1 MSPLFSAAN
10 LRPRLPPV
18 SSQGVSGS
26 SAGSSSQ
33 SSDFSCP
40 PQHPSHPAS
49 LGKQPPPAYYALSAR
64 SPVKPPSVPSFPASG
79 AVRVAPATSSSF
91 PSEAASPPSRR
102 NSSSDGMQPNAP
114 VTNGVSSG
122 PSQTRVGRDSSRRN
136 EAQNGKGPGPRV
148 PPLQLQT
155 RVSSLP
161 PPSSAV
167 RLNAKIHQREQTEN
181 GTYVAAAA
189 WMRATEAA
197 RLLLGESKGG
207 NSGVPTPA
215 AAGRSGSPK
224 TQSFSRAGKRS
235 GMTPFGDFD
244 GAVGPGA
251 NDEKTMELEA
261 ELKELRGKLA
271 EQERQAADRV
281 RELEKRER
289 ELFGRVQELE
299 EQSALQAQVR
309 DGFSELLDAQQQ
321 LQQLQREHR
330 QLQQREQELV
340 EKESELQRQLEQH
353 QRELQQLHQE
363 VKELQ
368 RHRAAEM
375 RTNGVVE
382 ASLHEAEEQ
391 RAQVQQLERKVR
403 DLEKLHRDA
412 TERDAMRIRALEEEN
427 KLLKRTSGAAA
438 SNPSSGGR
446 QPLSDSSFQLHSLQ
460 QLQAKLQGLKQ
471 RHLQALEAAESQRH
485 SEAVEGNETKP
496 TDGETGDQASASA
509 VFDDFDL
516 LLQKLAA
523 AQEPEASGSGVHALG
538 ALWGGASRRRSLSR
552 CSSASR
558 LAAPPLPPGSGDNTA
573 NAAGVALS
581 TVSGHAA
588 TTGSLFLPGGGR
600 LLPPT
605 PSACSS
611 VISDSVARSSVG
623 RRLMSTGVIAA
634 AVQQVQQA
642 VAKSMETDALA
653 RQKVADLRN
662 FHRKSF
668 SELTT
673 RLAGTVAMANSLAGS
688 RGATSATPSQL
699 SVPSNAHKVPEAS
712 EIPSCSSTS
721 MTSTSS
727 ILPSAVASVAG
738 PSPAVHAYPTAL
750 TTPVHESSSGLRSQ
764 FHADAGTLGVDQGT
778 SPSSLLASPFM
789 QSPPVADLS
798 SSPAGEASAGPPRP
812 TSVFSVNVDAVNAG
826 DSVPVVESQDRGN
839 GDLAPSV
846 VDSSSAHENETVKP
860 ENRSE
865 MVTRVAADGELD
877 PVSTGAGSFSPGAT
891 LDSGSAIAPPS
902 AAFPC
907 AVTPPCGIS
916 LPPPVSCASPASVP
930 MKRPFE
936 VPRQLA
942 GPFSTVS
949 RLSGANGQ
957 TREPGRDFFGVTRGV
972 VPSVSAHAVRSTQA
986 IPAFVSPPP
995 MRPEVPTGPLISA
1008 ASPGDAGECPRDNG
1022 ERQENLPPVSGV
1034 MDLANG
1040 TDSAP
1045 VEVGLE
1051 SWHASHHQG
1060 KLLNGLDGP
1069 SGGSGDGFSKEGLKP
1084 LHAATVPGG
1093 GCQMLPP
1100 MSSSGGKQ
1108 PDNVDCGVPSSV
1120 PCAGQ
1125 AENGGSEHTPL
1136 RMEGNTRACSQTA
1149 LPVAVSPP
1157 NGVLHPH
1164 VSQAHGQTFPDSL
1177 QDSKCRN
1184 GFASAV
1190 PKPQPSQSLPTLQLS
1205 VRPPGPFGVGPE
1217 TLGVTNKQQIGTA
1230 DDIGAE
1236 GKGFWDEDDLDEWNI
1251 DDVPVQPRFDRDG
1264 PLQVPQ
1270 QAPSSQSTSSQLPV
1284 SQPSLD
1290 SSSASPQAADSFSIG
1305 QMHSKDSEKIC
1316 GLGSIVARSGQG
1328 LPAGMWQ
1335 VSTQHQQP
1343 PEGSHESL
1351 VVMPSAQQRP
1361 ASAGHRP
1368 IEDLFS

>member
-1 MSPLFSAAN
+1 MSPLFSVAN
-10 LRPRLPPV
+10 SRPRLPPLPP
-18 SSQGVSGS
+18 QGVSGS

-33 SSDFSCP
+33 SCDFSCH
-40 PQHPSHPAS
+40 PQHPSQPGS
-49 LGKQPPPAYYALSAR
+49 LGQQPPPAYCAHSTR

-79 AVRVAPATSSSF
+79 VVRVAPATASSF

-102 NSSSDGMQPNAP
+102 NSSSNGMQPEAP
-114 VTNGVSSG
+114 VTNGVSSS

-148 PPLQLQT
+148 RPLQLQT

-161 PPSSAV
+161 PPSSVV
-167 RLNAKIHQREQTEN
+167 RLNAKVQQREQAEN

-215 AAGRSGSPK
+215 AAERSGSPK
-224 TQSFSRAGKRS
+224 TQSFSRAGKRLD
-235 GMTPFGDFD
+235 MTPFGEFD
-244 GAVGPGA
+244 GATGPGA
-251 NDEKTMELEA
+251 NDEKTKELE
-261 ELKELRGKLA
+261 ELRGKLA
-271 EQERQAADRV
+271 EQARQAADRV

-289 ELFGRVQELE
+289 ELLGRVQELD

-309 DGFSELLDAQQQ
+309 DGFSELFDAQQQ

-368 RHRAAEM
+368 RHRAAET
-375 RTNGVVE
+375 RTNGVGEV
-382 ASLHEAEEQ
+382 SLHEAEEQ
-391 RAQVQQLERKVR
+391 RAQVQRLEQKVR
-403 DLEKLHRDA
+403 DLEKLHRDV

-427 KLLKRTSGAAA
+427 KLLKRTGGTAA
-438 SNPSSGGR
+438 SNSSSGGR
-446 QPLSDSSFQLHSLQ
+446 QPLPDSSFQLRSLQ

-471 RHLQALEAAESQRH
+471 RHLQALEAAESQRQ
-485 SEAVEGNETKP
+485 SEVVEGNETKP
-496 TDGETGDQASASA
+496 TCGETGNQESASA

-523 AQEPEASGSGVHALG
+523 AQELEASGSGVHALG

-558 LAAPPLPPGSGDNTA
+558 LAAPPLLSGPGENTM

-581 TVSGHAA
+581 NVSGHAA
-588 TTGSLFLPGGGR
+588 AAGSLFLPGGGR
-600 LLPPT
+600 LLAPT

-623 RRLMSTGVIAA
+623 RRLMSAGVIAA

-673 RLAGTVAMANSLAGS
+673 RLAGTVAIANSFAGS
-688 RGATSATPSQL
+688 RGATPATPSRL

-721 MTSTSS
+721 VTSTSS
-727 ILPSAVASVAG
+727 IPPSAVASVAG
-738 PSPAVHAYPTAL
+738 LSPAMHVYPTVV
-750 TTPVHESSSGLRSQ
+750 TTPVHESSSGLSSQ
-764 FHADAGTLGVDQGT
+764 FHPDSGKLGVDQGT
-778 SPSSLLASPFM
+778 SPSSIFASPSM

-798 SSPAGEASAGPPRP
+798 SSPPGEVRAGPPRP
-812 TSVFSVNVDAVNAG
+812 TSMFGHTVDAVNAG
-826 DSVPVVESQDRGN
+826 DSVPAVETQDCGN
-839 GDLAPSV
+839 GDLAPRV
-846 VDSSSAHENETVKP
+846 VDPPSVHENETLTP
-860 ENRSE
+860 ENSSE
-865 MVTRVAADGELD
+865 MVPRGATDGELD
-877 PVSTGAGSFSPGAT
+877 PGSTGASSFSPGAT

-907 AVTPPCGIS
+907 AVTPPSGGMS
-916 LPPPVSCASPASVP
+916 LPPPVNCASPPSVP
-930 MKRPFE
+930 RKHPFE
-936 VPRQLA
+936 APRQFARPL
-942 GPFSTVS
+942 SIVS
-949 RLSGANGQ
+949 RLSGADGQ
-957 TREPGRDFFGVTRGV
+957 TREPNRDLFGVPRGAV
-972 VPSVSAHAVRSTQA
+972 RPVSAHAVRSTQA

-995 MRPEVPTGPLISA
+995 MRPEATPGPLVSA
-1008 ASPGDAGECPRDNG
+1008 ASPGDAGKCPRDNG
-1022 ERQENLPPVSGV
+1022 ERQESLPPVSGV
-1034 MDLANG
+1034 VDSANG
-1040 TDSAP
+1040 TGSAP

-1060 KLLNGLDGP
+1060 KLLKGVDGP
-1069 SGGSGDGFSKEGLKP
+1069 SGGSGNGIFKEGLKP
-1084 LHAATVPGG
+1084 LHVAALPGG

-1100 MSSSGGKQ
+1100 MSLSGGKQ
-1108 PDNVDCGVPSSV
+1108 PDSVDCGVPTSV

-1125 AENGGSEHTPL
+1125 AESGGSEHTPL
-1136 RMEGNTRACSQTA
+1136 TMEGYTRACSQTA
-1149 LPVAVSPP
+1149 LPMAVPP
-1157 NGVLHPH
+1157 ANGVLHPH
-1164 VSQAHGQTFPDSL
+1164 VSQAHGQNLPDSL
-1177 QDSKCRN
+1177 QDSKWPN

-1190 PKPQPSQSLPTLQLS
+1190 PKPQPPQSLPTLKLS
-1205 VRPPGPFGVGPE
+1205 ARPPGPFGIGAE
-1217 TLGVTNKQQIGTA
+1217 TSGVTNKQQIGA
-1230 DDIGAE
+1230 GDDIGAD

-1251 DDVPVQPRFDRDG
+1251 DDAPAQPQFDRDG

-1270 QAPSSQSTSSQLPV
+1270 RAPSSQSTSSQLPV
-1284 SQPSLD
+1284 RQPSLD
-1290 SSSASPQAADSFSIG
+1290 SSSASPQAADSLSIG
-1305 QMHSKDSEKIC
+1305 QMHSKESENIC

-1328 LPAGMWQ
+1328 LPAAMWQ
-1335 VSTQHQQP
+1335 GTTQHQQP
-1343 PEGSHESL
+1343 PEGSHESRI
-1351 VVMPSAQQRP
+1351 VMPSTQQRP

>member
-1 MSPLFSAAN
+1 M
-10 LRPRLPPV
+10 
-18 SSQGVSGS
+18 
-26 SAGSSSQ
+26 
-33 SSDFSCP
+33 
-40 PQHPSHPAS
+40 
-49 LGKQPPPAYYALSAR
+49 
-64 SPVKPPSVPSFPASG
+64 
-79 AVRVAPATSSSF
+79 
-91 PSEAASPPSRR
+91 
-102 NSSSDGMQPNAP
+102 M
-114 VTNGVSSG
+114 
-122 PSQTRVGRDSSRRN
+122 
-136 EAQNGKGPGPRV
+136 
-148 PPLQLQT
+148 
-155 RVSSLP
+155 
-161 PPSSAV
+161 
-167 RLNAKIHQREQTEN
+167 
-181 GTYVAAAA
+181 
-189 WMRATEAA
+189 
-197 RLLLGESKGG
+197 
-207 NSGVPTPA
+207 
-215 AAGRSGSPK
+215 
-224 TQSFSRAGKRS
+224 
-235 GMTPFGDFD
+235 
-244 GAVGPGA
+244 
-251 NDEKTMELEA
+251 
-261 ELKELRGKLA
+261 
-271 EQERQAADRV
+271 
-281 RELEKRER
+281 
-289 ELFGRVQELE
+289 
-299 EQSALQAQVR
+299 
-309 DGFSELLDAQQQ
+309 
-321 LQQLQREHR
+321 
-330 QLQQREQELV
+330 
-340 EKESELQRQLEQH
+340 
-353 QRELQQLHQE
+353 
-363 VKELQ
+363 
-368 RHRAAEM
+368 
-375 RTNGVVE
+375 
-382 ASLHEAEEQ
+382 
-391 RAQVQQLERKVR
+391 
-403 DLEKLHRDA
+403 
-412 TERDAMRIRALEEEN
+412 
-427 KLLKRTSGAAA
+427 
-438 SNPSSGGR
+438 
-446 QPLSDSSFQLHSLQ
+446 
-460 QLQAKLQGLKQ
+460 
-471 RHLQALEAAESQRH
+471 
-485 SEAVEGNETKP
+485 
-496 TDGETGDQASASA
+496 
-509 VFDDFDL
+509 
-516 LLQKLAA
+516 
-523 AQEPEASGSGVHALG
+523 
-538 ALWGGASRRRSLSR
+538 
-552 CSSASR
+552 
-558 LAAPPLPPGSGDNTA
+558 
-573 NAAGVALS
+573 
-581 TVSGHAA
+581 
-588 TTGSLFLPGGGR
+588 
-600 LLPPT
+600 
-605 PSACSS
+605 
-611 VISDSVARSSVG
+611 
-623 RRLMSTGVIAA
+623 
-634 AVQQVQQA
+634 
-642 VAKSMETDALA
+642 
-653 RQKVADLRN
+653 
-662 FHRKSF
+662 
-668 SELTT
+668 
-673 RLAGTVAMANSLAGS
+673 
-688 RGATSATPSQL
+688 
-699 SVPSNAHKVPEAS
+699 
-712 EIPSCSSTS
+712 
-721 MTSTSS
+721 STSS

-750 TTPVHESSSGLRSQ
+750 TTPVHETSSGLSSQ

-778 SPSSLLASPFM
+778 SPSSILASPFM

-812 TSVFSVNVDAVNAG
+812 TSVFSVTVDAVNAG

-930 MKRPFE
+930 MKHPFE

-986 IPAFVSPPP
+986 IPAFVSPPL
-995 MRPEVPTGPLISA
+995 MRPEAPTGPLISA